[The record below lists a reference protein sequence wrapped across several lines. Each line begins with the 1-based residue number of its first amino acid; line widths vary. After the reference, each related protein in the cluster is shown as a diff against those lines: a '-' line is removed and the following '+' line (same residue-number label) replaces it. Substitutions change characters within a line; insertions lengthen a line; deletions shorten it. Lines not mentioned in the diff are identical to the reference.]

1 MSKYTTEVRF
11 ICESKSGLE
20 VSGGSGDVDNII
32 ANSWNKIFT
41 SKVPFFNEEY
51 RSVLCKKILKH
62 YYLREICCET
72 VGIWILWMNT
82 RLEEIMPYYNQL
94 YESAK
99 IEFNPM
105 YDVNLTR
112 KHERNVEGTSKEDG
126 TRTQTTKETKT
137 QTNKETKTQTTKE
150 TREDT
155 GEGSRNIT
163 GSRDTDTTGNST
175 KSTTNSSEETKHDL
189 YSDTPQGNITGLENE
204 NYLTN
209 ARKITD
215 NINNTANEQLNTAEK
230 SGTDYT
236 ENENTNSSTNGT
248 TNSSLNETNNSSL
261 DGTTNNSL
269 DGTTSNI
276 GSSNTTED
284 YLETIIGKQGTE
296 SFSSLLNKFRE
307 TFLNIDMQVIEEF
320 SDLFFGLW

>member
-41 SKVPFFNEEY
+41 SKAPFFDEEY
-51 RSVLCKKILKH
+51 RSVLCQKILKH

-72 VGIWILWMNT
+72 VGIWTLWMNT

-105 YDVNLTR
+105 HDVDLTREHKRTENEKTDGNLTST
-112 KHERNVEGTSKEDG
+112 NNSTNNSKE
-126 TRTQTTKETKT
+126 
-137 QTNKETKTQTTKE
+137 
-150 TREDT
+150 
-155 GEGSRNIT
+155 
-163 GSRDTDTTGNST
+163 
-175 KSTTNSSEETKHDL
+175 L
-189 YSDTPQGNITGLENE
+189 YSDTPQGSITNLENSA
-204 NYLTN
+204 YLTN
-209 ARKITD
+209 ATI
-215 NINNTANEQLNTAEK
+215 
-230 SGTDYT
+230 T
-236 ENENTNSSTNGT
+236 ENETNSNSDST
-248 TNSSLNETNNSSL
+248 
-261 DGTTNNSL
+261 TTNNV
-269 DGTTSNI
+269 
-276 GSSNTTED
+276 NTIED
-284 YLETIIGKQGTE
+284 YIETITGKQGTE

-307 TFLNIDMQVIEEF
+307 TFLNIDMQVIDEF

>member
-1 MSKYTTEVRF
+1 MMSKYTTEVRF

-20 VSGGSGDVDNII
+20 ISGGSSDVDII
-32 ANSWNKIFT
+32 ISNSWNKIFT
-41 SKVPFFNEEY
+41 SKAQFFDEEY
-51 RSVLCKKILKH
+51 RSVLCQKILKH

-72 VGIWILWMNT
+72 VGIWTLWMNT

-105 YDVNLTR
+105 HDVDLTR

-126 TRTQTTKETKT
+126 TRTQTTKET
-137 QTNKETKTQTTKE
+137 
-150 TREDT
+150 REDT
-155 GEGSRNIT
+155 SEGSKNLT
-163 GSRDTDTTGNST
+163 GNRDTDTTDNGT
-175 KSTTNSSEETKHDL
+175 RSTTNASNETKRDL
-189 YSDTPQGNITGLENE
+189 YSDTPQGAITGLENE

-215 NINNTANEQLNTAEK
+215 NVNGTGNEQTNTTEK
-230 SGTDYT
+230 IGTDYT
-236 ENENTNSSTNGT
+236 ENESTNGSTNGT
-248 TNSSLNETNNSSL
+248 TNSSL
-261 DGTTNNSL
+261 
-269 DGTTSNI
+269 DGTTSNT

-284 YLETIIGKQGTE
+284 YLETIVGKQGTE

>member
-1 MSKYTTEVRF
+1 MKMSKYTTEVRF

-41 SKVPFFNEEY
+41 SKVPFFDEEY
-51 RSVLCKKILKH
+51 RSVLCQKILKH

-72 VGIWILWMNT
+72 VGIWTLWMNT

-94 YESAK
+94 YKSAK
-99 IEFNPM
+99 LEFNPM
-105 YDVNLTR
+105 HDVNLTR
-112 KHERNVEGTSKEDG
+112 NHERNVKGTSKEDG
-126 TRTQTTKETKT
+126 TRTDNTTGKRTLTGNRNTDSTGSGTRNTTNGSDETK
-137 QTNKETKTQTTKE
+137 
-150 TREDT
+150 R
-155 GEGSRNIT
+155 
-163 GSRDTDTTGNST
+163 
-175 KSTTNSSEETKHDL
+175 DL
-189 YSDTPQGNITGLENE
+189 YSDTPQGAITGLENE

-215 NINNTANEQLNTAEK
+215 NVNGTGNEETNTTENT
-230 SGTDYT
+230 GTDYSET
-236 ENENTNSSTNGT
+236 E
-248 TNSSLNETNNSSL
+248 
-261 DGTTNNSL
+261 D
-269 DGTTSNI
+269 TTSKVDGVTSNTE
-276 GSSNTTED
+276 SSNTSED
-284 YLETIIGKQGTE
+284 YVETIVGKQGTE

>member
-20 VSGGSGDVDNII
+20 ISGGSGDVDNII

-41 SKVPFFNEEY
+41 GKAPFFDESY
-51 RSVLCKKILKH
+51 RSILCQKILKH

-72 VGIWILWMNT
+72 VGIWKLWMNE
-82 RLEEIMPYYNQL
+82 RLETIMPYYNQL

-105 YDVNLTR
+105 HDVDLTR

-126 TRTQTTKETKT
+126 TRTQTTKETK
-137 QTNKETKTQTTKE
+137 
-150 TREDT
+150 EDSS
-155 GEGSRNIT
+155 EASRNLT
-163 GSRDTDTTGNST
+163 GNRDTNTTGDVT
-175 KSTTNSSEETKHDL
+175 RSTTNTSDETKRDL
-189 YSDTPQGNITGLENE
+189 YSDTPQGAITGLENE

-215 NINNTANEQLNTAEK
+215 DINTTGNEQTKTTENT
-230 SGTDYT
+230 GTDYT
-236 ENENTNSSTNGT
+236 ENENTNGSTNGT
-248 TNSSLNETNNSSL
+248 TNGTLN
-261 DGTTNNSL
+261 
-269 DGTTSNI
+269 GTTSNT

-284 YLETIIGKQGTE
+284 YLETIVGKQGTE

>member
-20 VSGGSGDVDNII
+20 VSGGSSDVDNII

-41 SKVPFFNEEY
+41 SKAPFFDEEY
-51 RSVLCKKILKH
+51 RSVLCQKILKH

-72 VGIWILWMNT
+72 VGIWTLWMNT

-94 YESAK
+94 YNSAK

-105 YDVNLTR
+105 HDVDLTR
-112 KHERNVEGTSKEDG
+112 KHERNIEGTSKEDG
-126 TRTQTTKETKT
+126 TRTDNTTSKRTL
-137 QTNKETKTQTTKE
+137 
-150 TREDT
+150 T
-155 GEGSRNIT
+155 GN
-163 GSRDTDTTGNST
+163 RDTDST
-175 KSTTNSSEETKHDL
+175 SSGTRNTTNGSDETKRDL
-189 YSDTPQGNITGLENE
+189 YSDTPQGAITGLENE

-215 NINNTANEQLNTAEK
+215 NVNGTGNEETNT
-230 SGTDYT
+230 T
-236 ENENTNSSTNGT
+236 ENTGTNYSETEDTTGKVNGI
-248 TNSSLNETNNSSL
+248 
-261 DGTTNNSL
+261 
-269 DGTTSNI
+269 TSNT

-284 YLETIIGKQGTE
+284 YLETIVGKQGTE

-307 TFLNIDMQVIEEF
+307 TFLNIDMMVIEEF

>member
-20 VSGGSGDVDNII
+20 VSGGSADVDNII

-41 SKVPFFNEEY
+41 SKAPFFDEEY
-51 RSVLCKKILKH
+51 RSVLCQKILKH

-72 VGIWILWMNT
+72 VGIWTLWMNT

-105 YDVNLTR
+105 HDVNLTR
-112 KHERNVEGTSKEDG
+112 NHERNVKGTSKEDG
-126 TRTQTTKETKT
+126 TRTDNTTGKRTLTGNRNTDSTGSGTRNTTSGSDETK
-137 QTNKETKTQTTKE
+137 
-150 TREDT
+150 R
-155 GEGSRNIT
+155 
-163 GSRDTDTTGNST
+163 
-175 KSTTNSSEETKHDL
+175 DL
-189 YSDTPQGNITGLENE
+189 YSDTPQGAITGLENE

-215 NINNTANEQLNTAEK
+215 NVNGTGNEETNTTEK
-230 SGTDYT
+230 TGTDYSET
-236 ENENTNSSTNGT
+236 E
-248 TNSSLNETNNSSL
+248 
-261 DGTTNNSL
+261 D
-269 DGTTSNI
+269 TTSKVDGVTSNTE
-276 GSSNTTED
+276 SSNTTED
-284 YLETIIGKQGTE
+284 YLETIVGKQGTE
-296 SFSSLLNKFRE
+296 SFSSLLNKFRK